1 MRLFIIIIAV
11 LIPFVV
17 FAEEHLQT
25 VSVDDIKVIKI
36 SARDKRAVIKTS
48 ERNLQVIKVG
58 DIIRVA
64 SSGLRV
70 TGEQATEGE
79 IAGSGLRVVEITR
92 GRIVMEE
99 MTDRG
104 TETVIIRVENG
115 KQGVERIS
123 KVVEPRRTLMN
134 TIHEGHEDT
143 RRKELK

>member
-1 MRLFIIIIAV
+1 M
-11 LIPFVV
+11 
-17 FAEEHLQT
+17 
-25 VSVDDIKVIKI
+25 
-36 SARDKRAVIKTS
+36 IKTS

-104 TETVIIRVENG
+104 TETVIIRDENG

-134 TIHEGHEDT
+134 TIHEGHEGT
-143 RRKELK
+143 RRKINKVKE